1 MKTTITAGKTK
12 VIFDLEQDQANA
24 LIQMAFRYSM
34 GDAEGIEDAKE
45 ASAASGRIS
54 ASGQQQEQEP
64 VATPCITKRSRVA
77 SLFPDFKPAED
88 KPQVEQV
95 EQDEQPAAERES
107 DTDSPKAE
115 NEEGY
120 KCFLLI
126 RCGTCGRTRAF
137 KPNKPITSY
146 LCMCGGTTQLHDL
159 KAAYMY
165 CKCGANFKYRTNL
178 TDDKISHEC
187 LKCGTQVEMAINYRG
202 TAYIT
207 V

>member
-34 GDAEGIEDAKE
+34 GDAEGIENAKE
-45 ASAASGRIS
+45 TSTASSGTSESGR
-54 ASGQQQEQEP
+54 QQERAP
-64 VATPCITKRSRVA
+64 AVTPRITKRSRVA

-88 KPQVEQV
+88 KPQMEQA
-95 EQDEQPAAERES
+95 EQDEQPEAERES

-126 RCGTCGRTRAF
+126 RCGTCGRTKAF
-137 KPNKPITSY
+137 KPKKPMTSHY
-146 LCMCGGTTQLHDL
+146 AC
-159 KAAYMY
+159 AARQHSFTILRRHT
-165 CKCGANFKYRTNL
+165 CIANAAQ
-178 TDDKISHEC
+178 ISSI
-187 LKCGTQVEMAINYRG
+187 GQI
-202 TAYIT
+202 
-207 V
+207 